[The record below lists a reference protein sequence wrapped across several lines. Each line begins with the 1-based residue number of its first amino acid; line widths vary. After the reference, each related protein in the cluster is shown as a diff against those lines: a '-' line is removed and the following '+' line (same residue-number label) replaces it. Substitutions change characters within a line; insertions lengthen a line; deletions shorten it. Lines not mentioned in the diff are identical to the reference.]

1 MTQAGARW
9 SARSGTTLPKR
20 HRSRVRTK
28 APSAAPLFAALS
40 DENRLRLVS
49 LLCVGGPM
57 SITKLAA
64 GSNVTRQGITKHL
77 HVMEK
82 AGLVKSARHGRER
95 LWQVDQHRVHEAQRY
110 LEQISSRW
118 DRALERLKALVE

>member
-1 MTQAGARW
+1 
-9 SARSGTTLPKR
+9 
-20 HRSRVRTK
+20 
-28 APSAAPLFAALS
+28 
-40 DENRLRLVS
+40 
-49 LLCVGGPM
+49 M
-57 SITKLAA
+57 SITRLAA

-95 LWQVDQHRVHEAQRY
+95 LWQMDQRRVHEAQRY
-110 LEQISSRW
+110 LEQISSQW